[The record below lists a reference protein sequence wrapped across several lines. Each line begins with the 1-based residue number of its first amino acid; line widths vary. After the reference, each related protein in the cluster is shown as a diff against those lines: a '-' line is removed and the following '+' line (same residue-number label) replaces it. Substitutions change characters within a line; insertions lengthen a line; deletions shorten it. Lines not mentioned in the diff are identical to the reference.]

1 MAAAMGGWR
10 RLIIYEPFRSI
21 FYAPQFVAVH
31 GGDFAAE
38 ALDVEVLTAS
48 AGVTTTAALMAG
60 HSEIALGG
68 IMRSLDVADR
78 GGPFLVHFAE
88 VNSRNGFFLLTRQPR
103 PHFTWTDLVGTT
115 VIDFA
120 EAPTP
125 WQCLLTVLRKHGV
138 DPGSVR
144 IERTRPLPDAL
155 AAFRAGHGDFFQ
167 TGQPFT
173 EALIADGTAHL
184 AASMGEAT
192 GPVPFSSYMTTQRF
206 LRDGR
211 DVLLRFT
218 RALYAARPPG
228 PAGAALV
235 DDRIEMV
242 ASDAGTNGGFFASLL
257 QLPRPARV
265 LAERRRGAQSLK
277 AADVLSSPFGGP
289 APHLLPPLDLQ
300 EVWAAGV
307 TYERSRA
314 ARMEETKGA
323 EDFYDKVYTAERPEL
338 FFKGSASRVSG
349 HNGPIRIR

>member
-1 MAAAMGGWR
+1 MAAAMGGRR

-21 FYAPQFVAVH
+21 FYAPQFVALH

-38 ALDVEVLTAS
+38 ALDVEVVTAS
-48 AGVTTTAALMAG
+48 AGVTTTAALMDG

-144 IERTRPLPDAL
+144 IERTRPLSDAL

-218 RALYAARPPG
+218 RALYAAQRRMARADAKEIADVIAPAFADIPPDIRQRAVARYLAQHTWARDPVIRRDG
-228 PAGAALV
+228 YDYLR
-235 DDRIEMV
+235 RILL
-242 ASDAGTNGGFFASLL
+242 DGGFIT
-257 QLPRPARV
+257 RPHRY
-265 LAERRRGAQSLK
+265 E
-277 AADVLSSPFGGP
+277 
-289 APHLLPPLDLQ
+289 DLIDTTIATQ
-300 EVWAAGV
+300 VMG
-307 TYERSRA
+307 RS
-314 ARMEETKGA
+314 
-323 EDFYDKVYTAERPEL
+323 
-338 FFKGSASRVSG
+338 
-349 HNGPIRIR
+349 